1 MGSRDGGE
9 EPVRWV
15 DRGGRGRRLAFE
27 AGEGDAADE
36 VLLEVGLR
44 FGMARLQEWGLQ
56 LTGAFCVPVSLS
68 GHAVADARL
77 SEDVS
82 GIVG

>member
-1 MGSRDGGE
+1 M
-9 EPVRWV
+9 WAA
-15 DRGGRGRRLAFE
+15 GRGLAFE
-27 AGEGDAADE
+27 AGEGDAGDDF
-36 VLLEVGLR
+36 LLEVELR
-44 FGMARLQEWGLQ
+44 SGMARLQEWGVQ
-56 LTGAFCVPVSLS
+56 LAGAFCFLVSLS

>member
-1 MGSRDGGE
+1 
-9 EPVRWV
+9 
-15 DRGGRGRRLAFE
+15 
-27 AGEGDAADE
+27 
-36 VLLEVGLR
+36 
-44 FGMARLQEWGLQ
+44 MARLQEWGLQ
-56 LTGAFCVPVSLS
+56 LPGAFCVPVSLS